1 MSIKEL
7 IHILIPKIITD
18 FHPNLNLS
26 IYYFYVQAMP
36 LLHSIERNYQS
47 RTIEVVK
54 IGKQPK
60 KKGMEIELKR
70 VIKNYYTRGLRVT

>member
-18 FHPNLNLS
+18 FHPNLNLL
-26 IYYFYVQAMP
+26 IDYFYVQAMP
-36 LLHSIERNYQS
+36 LLHSIERIYQS

-54 IGKQPK
+54 VGKKPK
-60 KKGMEIELKR
+60 KEGMEIELKR
-70 VIKNYYTRGLRVT
+70 VVKLLY